1 MNIELKFD
9 YYSKIVFIPD
19 GYVSSIEK
27 LKLSFLDWVERNP
40 NCILIDPN
48 RSIVLSYNEN
58 DFILFLNTEVLKN
71 SNEKAYFLKENKC
84 SKIHGLIE
92 F

>member
-40 NCILIDPN
+40 NCSVMDQITP
-48 RSIVLSYNEN
+48 
-58 DFILFLNTEVLKN
+58 
-71 SNEKAYFLKENKC
+71 
-84 SKIHGLIE
+84 
-92 F
+92 

>member
-48 RSIVLSYNEN
+48 YSIVLSYNEN
-58 DFILFLNTEVLKN
+58 NFIQFLNTEVLKN
-71 SNEKAYFLKENKC
+71 SNEKAYFLNENKR
-84 SKIHGLIE
+84 SKIHGLIK

>member
-40 NCILIDPN
+40 DCILIDPN

-71 SNEKAYFLKENKC
+71 SNEKAYFLNENKW
-84 SKIHGLIE
+84 SKIHGLIK

>member
-19 GYVSSIEK
+19 GYVSIIEK
-27 LKLSFLDWVERNP
+27 LKLSFLDWGERNP

-48 RSIVLSYNEN
+48 YSIVLSYNEN
-58 DFILFLNTEVLKN
+58 NFIQFLNTEVLKN
-71 SNEKAYFLKENKC
+71 SNEKAYFLNENKR
-84 SKIHGLIE
+84 SKIHGLIK

>member
-27 LKLSFLDWVERNP
+27 LKLSFLNWVERNP
-40 NCILIDPN
+40 NCILIDSN
-48 RSIVLSYNEN
+48 HSIVLSYNEN
-58 DFILFLNTEVLKN
+58 DFILFLNTVVLKN
-71 SNEKAYFLKENKC
+71 SNEKAYFLNENKS
-84 SKIHGLIE
+84 SKIHGLIK

>member
-48 RSIVLSYNEN
+48 YSIVLSYNEN
-58 DFILFLNTEVLKN
+58 NFIQFLNTEVLKI
-71 SNEKAYFLKENKC
+71 SNEKAYFLNENKR
-84 SKIHGLIE
+84 SKIHGLIK

>member
-27 LKLSFLDWVERNP
+27 LKLSFLDWVERNA

-48 RSIVLSYNEN
+48 HSIVLSYNEN

-71 SNEKAYFLKENKC
+71 SNEKAYFLNENKC
-84 SKIHGLIE
+84 SKIHGLIK

>member
-71 SNEKAYFLKENKC
+71 SNEKAYFLNENKR